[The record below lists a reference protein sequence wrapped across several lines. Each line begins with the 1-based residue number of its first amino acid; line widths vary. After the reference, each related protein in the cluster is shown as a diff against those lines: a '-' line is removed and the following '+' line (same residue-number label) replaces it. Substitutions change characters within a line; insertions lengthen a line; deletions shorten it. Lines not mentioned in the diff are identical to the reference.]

1 MKVTSLRIKKKLSKD
16 LAHDTERWFYS
27 SSKLHQKL
35 SIDELLSRS
44 HFRAKK
50 RRKGQRYAKLLKISD
65 IKSYGLMIANSIFFG
80 HSFLAYNGFLPS
92 RRHSCIDFHDDVVLN
107 LHYI

>member
-35 SIDELLSRS
+35 SIDELSSRS

-65 IKSYGLMIANSIFFG
+65 IKSYGLMIANSIFFFFFFASN
-80 HSFLAYNGFLPS
+80 H
-92 RRHSCIDFHDDVVLN
+92 H
-107 LHYI
+107 